1 MQDVPTRWNST
12 YEMLCSVFENR
23 FAIVG
28 VLFFSKYADLVPSM
42 YEWSLMESL
51 INFLRP
57 FKLGTQFFQ
66 TENQVSISTI
76 YPSLHSLRAK
86 HTLEVDKDPSIVKEM
101 KQNMAC
107 ALQLIINDYKSDFML
122 AATILDPR

>member
-12 YEMLCSVFENR
+12 YEMLCSVFENQ

-28 VLFFSKYADLVPSM
+28 VLFFSKYADLVPTM
-42 YEWSLMESL
+42 YEWSLMEFL

-66 TENQVSISTI
+66 TEKQVSISTI
-76 YPSLHSLRAK
+76 
-86 HTLEVDKDPSIVKEM
+86 SISSQFTGK
-101 KQNMAC
+101 A
-107 ALQLIINDYKSDFML
+107 YSGS
-122 AATILDPR
+122 R

>member
-1 MQDVPTRWNST
+1 
-12 YEMLCSVFENR
+12 
-23 FAIVG
+23 
-28 VLFFSKYADLVPSM
+28 
-42 YEWSLMESL
+42 MESL

-76 YPSLHSLRAK
+76 YPSLHSLQAK
-86 HTLEVDKDPSIVKEM
+86 HTVKVDKDPSVVKEM
-101 KQNMAC
+101 KWNMAC